1 MRTASSE
8 IGPPSSMPGGAAEV
22 LVGHVGRGR
31 WPKAGNFFFAR
42 CIDPSTSAQ
51 RCALRPR
58 SMSHPSLTA
67 RRSDVIAEIDIHRFA
82 RLMIRHYGTGAAAR
96 VLRGDSP
103 FPDGDPD
110 ALLLWQAVVRE
121 LRRRRQA

>member
-1 MRTASSE
+1 MHR
-8 IGPPSSMPGGAAEV
+8 PS
-22 LVGHVGRGR
+22 
-31 WPKAGNFFFAR
+31 FTAR
-42 CIDPSTSAQ
+42 CP
-51 RCALRPR
+51 
-58 SMSHPSLTA
+58 
-67 RRSDVIAEIDIHRFA
+67 DVVAETDIHRFA

-103 FPDGDPD
+103 FPEGDLH